1 MVECRD
7 ESEIYIYKR
16 IQLLNNKEGCF
27 RLGNPDLDFEIR
39 KQISPPRNPF
49 KGWISIKKSK
59 SRFHGFPFCWE
70 IRERICKLFSWT
82 AVFFLLIM
90 RARTRP
96 LFLRTVFQILFRIG
110 LSNSKNEN
118 PKTDISALKS
128 VFGFRVRLQIR
139 YPDFKIK
146 IQISQ

>member
-1 MVECRD
+1 MNKIASKAFMSNSGKLRGQKFYNCLKCGSLRMVECRD

-39 KQISPPRNPF
+39 KLISPPRNPS

-70 IRERICKLFSWT
+70 IRERICKAILMNSGLLFANYACANKT
-82 AVFFLLIM
+82 AVLKDSF
-90 RARTRP
+90 
-96 LFLRTVFQILFRIG
+96 
-110 LSNSKNEN
+110 SNPFSDWPIE
-118 PKTDISALKS
+118 
-128 VFGFRVRLQIR
+128 Q
-139 YPDFKIK
+139 
-146 IQISQ
+146 